1 MIDALLPTITLSALV
16 FVLAG
21 VLVGFIIGALPGLD
35 ITTGVALL
43 LPITY
48 VMAAE
53 NALVFFAA
61 VYCAG
66 VFAGS
71 ITAILF
77 NVPGTSESAMTALEG
92 HPFTRR
98 GDPEL
103 ALGTAILSSGL
114 AGIAASVVLI
124 MIAPLLAQ
132 LAILI
137 GPSDYAA
144 LAILGLAC
152 VSAALGS
159 SILKGIA
166 ASLIGLFVGTIGI
179 DRITSTPRFVWTDGL
194 ADGIDFVAA
203 VIGLFGVAGI
213 VMKVIQRDDGAAA
226 TKVSLRWL
234 GYPSV
239 AQFFALRFVLVRSW
253 LIGVVLGIFPGVGA
267 TSASFIACS
276 IQKQLDRRI
285 SPQEEGTLEGI
296 ASAEAANNSA
306 SVGALI
312 PLLSLGIPGSAT
324 SAVILGAFAI
334 HNLQPGPLLFVQRPE
349 LVDTL
354 LWSVLFANIMFVVLA
369 FFFVRLLAQMARL
382 PYPLL
387 ATGILTISITGAIA
401 VGGLDTLAVM
411 FVFAAIGV
419 VFQALAVP
427 VVPLL
432 LGMILGP
439 IIEVSLRRALLMN
452 GDDFGALI
460 TQPLT
465 AILLLGALAALLL
478 PRFFGVLQYL
488 SRRNEGNKAGPQ

>member
-1 MIDALLPTITLSALV
+1 MIDALLPTITLSTLV

-77 NVPGTSESAMTALEG
+77 NVPGTSESAMTAIEG

-98 GDPEL
+98 GEPGL

-132 LAILI
+132 LALLI

-166 ASLIGLFVGTIGI
+166 ATLIGLFVGTIGI
-179 DRITSTPRFVWTDGL
+179 DRITSTARFVWTDGL

-203 VIGLFGVAGI
+203 VIGLFGVASI
-213 VMKVIQRDDGAAA
+213 VTKVIQRDDGAA
-226 TKVSLRWL
+226 TKVPLRRL

-239 AQFFALRFVLVRSW
+239 VQFFALRFVLVRSW
-253 LIGVVLGIFPGVGA
+253 LIGVVLGIIPGVGA
-267 TSASFIACS
+267 TSASFIAYS
-276 IQKQLDRRI
+276 IQKQLDRRTN
-285 SPQEEGTLEGI
+285 PQEEGTLEGI

-324 SAVILGAFAI
+324 AAVILGAFAI

-354 LWSVLFANIMFVVLA
+354 LWSVLFANVMFVVLA
-369 FFFVRLLAQMARL
+369 FFFVRPLAQMARL

-387 ATGILTISITGAIA
+387 ATGILTISITGAISI
-401 VGGLDTLAVM
+401 GGLDTLAVM

-427 VVPLL
+427 VLPLL

-460 TQPLT
+460 MQPLT
-465 AILLLGALAALLL
+465 ATLLLATLLVLLL
-478 PRFFGVLQYL
+478 PRFLGILQRL
-488 SRRNEGNKAGPQ
+488 RHRSEGTKAGPL

>member
-1 MIDALLPTITLSALV
+1 MIDALLPTITLSTMV

-21 VLVGFIIGALPGLD
+21 VLVGFFIGALPGLD

-48 VMAAE
+48 VIAAE

-77 NVPGTSESAMTALEG
+77 NVPGTSESAMTAIEG
-92 HPFTRR
+92 SPFTRR
-98 GDPEL
+98 GEPGL
-103 ALGTAILSSGL
+103 ALGTAIVSSGL
-114 AGIAASVVLI
+114 AGIGASVVLI
-124 MIAPLLAQ
+124 SIAPRLAQ
-132 LAILI
+132 LALLI
-137 GPSDYAA
+137 GPADYAA

-152 VSAALGS
+152 VSAAFGQ

-179 DRITSTPRFVWTDGL
+179 DRITSTSRFVWSDGL

-203 VIGLFGVAGI
+203 IIGLFGVASI
-213 VMKVIQRDDGAAA
+213 MMNVIQGDDGPDA
-226 TKVSLRWL
+226 TKVSLRRL
-234 GYPSV
+234 GYPSM
-239 AQFFALRFVLVRSW
+239 AQFFALRFALVRSW
-253 LIGVVLGIFPGVGA
+253 LIGVVLGILPGVGA
-267 TSASFIACS
+267 TSASFIAYS
-276 IQKQLDRRI
+276 IQKQLDRRTN
-285 SPQEEGTLEGI
+285 PHEEGTLEGI
-296 ASAEAANNSA
+296 ASAEAANNA
-306 SVGALI
+306 AGVGALI

-334 HNLQPGPLLFVQRPE
+334 HNLQPGPLLFIQRPD

-354 LWSVLFANIMFVVLA
+354 LWSVLCANVMFVVLA
-369 FFFVRLLAQMARL
+369 FFFVRLLAQMVRL

-401 VGGLDTLAVM
+401 VGGMDTLAAM
-411 FVFAAIGV
+411 FVFAAVGV
-419 VFQALAVP
+419 VFQVLAVP
-427 VVPLL
+427 TVPLI

-452 GDDFGALI
+452 DDNFGALI
-460 TQPLT
+460 SQPLT
-465 AILLLGALAALLL
+465 VILLLAALAVLLL
-478 PRFFGVLQYL
+478 PSVFGVLQSL
-488 SRRNEGNKAGPQ
+488 RRRSQGTKAGPL